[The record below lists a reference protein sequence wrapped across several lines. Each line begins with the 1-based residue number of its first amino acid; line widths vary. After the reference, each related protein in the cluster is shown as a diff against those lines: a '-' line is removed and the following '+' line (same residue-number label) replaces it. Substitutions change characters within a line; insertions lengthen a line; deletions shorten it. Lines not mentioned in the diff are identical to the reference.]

1 MLAIYKREMRAY
13 FTSPIGYVF
22 VAIFLAISGAVFCGT
37 TLFSGTSDMNVYFTI
52 MVFVYIILLPLL
64 TMKQFS
70 EERKLRTEQLLM
82 TAPVSIVGMVMGKY
96 LATLTMFVGSLAL
109 TSLNILVL
117 YDYSAPKTAVILG
130 SLLAIT
136 LLGMSFLA
144 IGLFVSSLTENQLAS
159 VVGTIGI
166 LLGLA
171 TCSLLGS
178 LINFY
183 PIRFVLSALSVFS
196 RFQNFTQGVLDIASL
211 IYYVSITAAFL
222 FLTVRVYDKR
232 RFG

>member
-183 PIRFVLSALSVFS
+183 PVRFVLSALSVFS

-211 IYYVSITAAFL
+211 LYYVSITAAFL